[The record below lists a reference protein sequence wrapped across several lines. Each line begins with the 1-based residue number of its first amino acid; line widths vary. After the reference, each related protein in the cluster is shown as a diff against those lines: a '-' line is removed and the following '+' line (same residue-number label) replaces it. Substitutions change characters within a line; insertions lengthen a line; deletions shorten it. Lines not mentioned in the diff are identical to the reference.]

1 MAVAQ
6 DTIQMLRT
14 EPDAPDLDLSWLEP
28 GTEWG
33 VRARPGRRGLTV
45 DEINVGSYGQAPDTS
60 SEWTLRPRG
69 AAARDGAPR
78 MAYRVRDKADIWS
91 ENASLLYEEA
101 VQRQW
106 SSATDIP
113 WETLRPLPDRV
124 ERAMCQFCTFLT
136 EVEFIAGDV
145 PGQWLGRISNDH
157 YEVKLFLASQVMDE
171 ARHLDVF
178 RKRALANGGGL
189 LLSSGNAGLRIVM
202 DSKDFTEMSSILHV
216 QGEGLVQSIFRMG
229 EYIANNEAEK
239 RIFRL
244 AAQDESRHVAFGV
257 MHLKYILETQ
267 PWRREEIHGYLD
279 YAEPARRQRGRRRR
293 RLAELRAVAGDALRP
308 QAGRPRQGHR
318 YDHGGV
324 QPPAQGVH
332 APARGGRTSGAPAA
346 HPPAAQADART
357 GGGWHNAV
365 EPRTED
371 REPGVPEGA
380 PAMRTRP
387 ELAVRMLEVARQGL
401 IGNLKGL
408 TLDEALHP
416 AGGYRSILAS

>member
-1 MAVAQ
+1 MVVDQ
-6 DTIQMLRT
+6 DTLHMLRT
-14 EPDAPDLDLSWLEP
+14 EPETPDLDLSGLAP

-33 VRARPGRRGLTV
+33 IRAQPGRRGLTL
-45 DEINVGSYGQAPDTS
+45 DEINVGSYGDPPDESPRTDM
-60 SEWTLRPRG
+60 RPRG
-69 AAARDGAPR
+69 AAARDAVPR
-78 MAYRVRDKADIWS
+78 VHYYIRDKADTWAQ
-91 ENASLLYEEA
+91 NASLLYEEA

-145 PGQWLGRISNDH
+145 PSSWLPKISNEH

-189 LLSSGNAGLRIVM
+189 LLSSGNAGLRFVM
-202 DSKDFTEMSSILHV
+202 DSKDFTEMSTILHI

-229 EYIANNEAEK
+229 EYIATNEAEK

-267 PWRREEIHGYLD
+267 PWRREEIHGYLE
-279 YAEPARRQRGRRRR
+279 YAEPAIQGGSAGGVAAGSPHFGQSLSVLFAHKLGSEEEGQKMTMAAFRRQMN
-293 RLAELRAVAGDALRP
+293 EYM
-308 QAGRPRQGHR
+308 HR
-318 YDHGGV
+318 
-324 QPPAQGVH
+324 
-332 APARGGRTSGAPAA
+332 
-346 HPPAAQADART
+346 
-357 GGGWHNAV
+357 
-365 EPRTED
+365 
-371 REPGVPEGA
+371 
-380 PAMRTRP
+380 
-387 ELAVRMLEVARQGL
+387 LEVAGL
-401 IGNLKGL
+401 GERRERISPSLKMML
-408 TLDEALHP
+408 EEADLV
-416 AGGYRSILAS
+416 

>member
-1 MAVAQ
+1 MAIDQ
-6 DTIQMLRT
+6 DTLQMLRT
-14 EPDAPDLDLSWLEP
+14 ESEPDLDLSWLES
-28 GTEWG
+28 TAEWG

-45 DEINVGSYGQAPDTS
+45 DEINVGSYGEAPED
-60 SEWTLRPRG
+60 SETWTMRPRG
-69 AAARDGAPR
+69 AVLRDAVPR
-78 MAYRVRDKADIWS
+78 LRYFIRTKGDTWS
-91 ENASLLYEEA
+91 QNASLLYEEA

-145 PGQWLGRISNDH
+145 PGAWLPKISNDH
-157 YEVKLFLASQVMDE
+157 FETKLFLASQVMDE

-189 LLSSGNAGLRIVM
+189 LLSSGNAGLRFVM

-229 EYIANNEAEK
+229 EYIATSEAEK

-279 YAEPARRQRGRRRR
+279 YAEPAIQGGSAGGVAGGSPHFGQSLGVLFSYKLGSQEEGEKMTIAAFRRQMN
-293 RLAELRAVAGDALRP
+293 EYM
-308 QAGRPRQGHR
+308 HR
-318 YDHGGV
+318 
-324 QPPAQGVH
+324 
-332 APARGGRTSGAPAA
+332 
-346 HPPAAQADART
+346 
-357 GGGWHNAV
+357 
-365 EPRTED
+365 
-371 REPGVPEGA
+371 
-380 PAMRTRP
+380 
-387 ELAVRMLEVARQGL
+387 LEVAGL
-401 IGNLKGL
+401 GERRARISPQFQMMLE
-408 TLDEALHP
+408 EALDAQNSTP
-416 AGGYRSILAS
+416 V

>member
-1 MAVAQ
+1 MAIAQ
-6 DTIQMLRT
+6 DTMRMLQT
-14 EPDAPDLDLSWLEP
+14 ETGPVDLDMSWLRP

-45 DEINVGSYGQAPDTS
+45 DDINVGSYGVSPDES
-60 SEWTLRPRG
+60 SGWTVKARG
-69 AAARDGAPR
+69 AAARDDVPR
-78 MAYRVRDKADIWS
+78 ARQYLRTKADTWS
-91 ENASLLYEEA
+91 QNASMLYEEA

-113 WETLRPLPDRV
+113 WETLKPLPGRV

-145 PGQWLGRISNDH
+145 PGSWLPKISNDH

-189 LLSSGNAGLRIVM
+189 LISSGNAGLRFVM

-229 EYIANNEAEK
+229 EYIATCDAEK

-267 PWRREEIHGYLD
+267 PWRREEVHGYLD
-279 YAEPARRQRGRRRR
+279 YSEPAIRGGSASGLASASPHFGESLGVLFSHTMGSREEGERMTMAAFRRQ
-293 RLAELRAVAGDALRP
+293 LNEYM
-308 QAGRPRQGHR
+308 HR
-318 YDHGGV
+318 
-324 QPPAQGVH
+324 
-332 APARGGRTSGAPAA
+332 
-346 HPPAAQADART
+346 
-357 GGGWHNAV
+357 
-365 EPRTED
+365 
-371 REPGVPEGA
+371 
-380 PAMRTRP
+380 
-387 ELAVRMLEVARQGL
+387 LEVAGMPERKER
-401 IGNLKGL
+401 IGPELKMA
-408 TLDEALHP
+408 LDAAL
-416 AGGYRSILAS
+416 